1 VRRKKPKG
9 SAVTKLEKDDPTDQE
24 ELRSWATRTVFF
36 GGLAAGII
44 IIIGAVGLAFWVFS
58 GTQPTWP

>member
-1 VRRKKPKG
+1 
-9 SAVTKLEKDDPTDQE
+9 VTKLEKDDPTDQE

-44 IIIGAVGLAFWVFS
+44 IIIIIGAVGLAFWVFS